1 MKNIKYLF
9 FLFFLITAS
18 SVYAQNCDFEIRP
31 PVPNPGNPLQL
42 AFGHTSTSALD
53 VLWEFGDDSTATFQG
68 GVHTYASSGVYIYC
82 VTIDTCPSIC
92 DTLTIVKTAGTNDF
106 TQKNIKIYPNPSSD
120 HFSVDFN
127 LDIAQRI
134 NFKVLSSTGS
144 VVLEKEIYGLTGDN
158 HSTIELGELPKGIYT
173 LRTVGVSGS
182 LHKTILK
189 L

>member
-1 MKNIKYLF
+1 MKNIKNLV
-9 FLFFLITAS
+9 FLLSLITAS
-18 SVYAQNCDFEIRP
+18 SVYAQDCDFEMRTP
-31 PVPNPGNPLQL
+31 NPNPGNPLEL
-42 AFGHTSTSALD
+42 AFGHTSTSALN

-68 GVHTYASSGVYIYC
+68 GTHTYASSGVYIYC

-92 DTLTIVKTAGTNDF
+92 DTLTIVKTAGINDF

-158 HSTIELGELPKGIYT
+158 LTAIDLVGLTKGVYKVQITGENVWLQKT
-173 LRTVGVSGS
+173 L
-182 LHKTILK
+182 LK